1 MDADQETKTT
11 VSADLDINTET
22 SGTLSPL
29 SSDDSTTIDVKEVG
43 EKLKDFLE
51 VFPKQVG
58 ETYEVYKK
66 PLTVGAII
74 LAALIS
80 VAVADGVL
88 DVLNAI
94 PLVAPLLELV
104 GLGYSAWFAWHYLR
118 YAETRQ
124 QLLSDYRSIK
134 QRITGDQG

>member
-1 MDADQETKTT
+1 MDADPETKTT
-11 VSADLDINTET
+11 VSAELDINTDT
-22 SGTLSPL
+22 SGTLSPV
-29 SSDDSTTIDVKEVG
+29 SSDDSTTIAVKEVG
-43 EKLKDFLE
+43 EKLKNFLD

-58 ETYEVYKK
+58 ETYEIYKK
-66 PLTVGAII
+66 PLTVGAIV

-124 QLLSDYRSIK
+124 KLVTDYRSIK
-134 QRITGDQG
+134 HRITGEQ